1 MRLQVFLSHAG
12 ICSRRKA
19 LEPILAGRVT
29 VNGKQITEPSFD
41 VRPSS
46 DKVCFD
52 SRPVHLPQK
61 IYLLLHKPQAT
72 ISTVSDP
79 HASKTV
85 LELIPQH
92 LRSGLHPVGRLDKDT
107 TGLLLLTN
115 DGELT
120 HKMSHPSYEV
130 EKVYRVV
137 LNKEAG
143 DGDIRRISQGILLEG
158 QKTLP
163 CRIVKRG
170 PMELEMAI
178 HEGRKRQ
185 IRKVFALFH
194 YHVERL
200 KRIRQGGLELGSL
213 KEGEWRF
220 LTPQEVARIMQE
232 IRKTPK
238 GKKKK

>member
-12 ICSRRKA
+12 VCSRRKA
-19 LEPILAGRVT
+19 FEPIQGGRVT
-29 VNGKQITEPSFD
+29 VNGKKVIEPSWD
-41 VRPSS
+41 VHSLS
-46 DKVCFD
+46 DRVCLD
-52 SRPVHLPQK
+52 GRAVQLPQK

-72 ISTVSDP
+72 MSTVSDP
-79 HASKTV
+79 HAQKTV
-85 LELIPQH
+85 LELVPEH

-137 LNKEAG
+137 LNRDAR
-143 DGDIRRISQGILLEG
+143 DSDIRQISQGVLLEG
-158 QKTLP
+158 QKTSP
-163 CRIVKRG
+163 CRIVRQAPK
-170 PMELEMAI
+170 ELEMTI

-194 YHVERL
+194 YHVEKLR
-200 KRIRQGGLELGSL
+200 RIRQGSLELGSL

-220 LTPQEVARIMQE
+220 LTSREVARLDQE
-232 IRKTPK
+232 LRMPPK
-238 GKKKK
+238 GKKPR

>member
-12 ICSRRKA
+12 VCSRRKA
-19 LEPILAGRVT
+19 FEPIQSGRVT
-29 VNGKQITEPSFD
+29 VNGQKVTEPSFN
-41 VRPSS
+41 VHPSS
-46 DKVCFD
+46 DKVCLD
-52 SRPVHLPQK
+52 GRPVGLSQK
-61 IYLLLHKPQAT
+61 IYILLHKPPAT
-72 ISTVSDP
+72 MSTVSDP

-85 LELIPQH
+85 LELIPNH

-137 LNKEAG
+137 LNRDAR
-143 DGDIRRISQGILLEG
+143 DSDIRQISQGVFLEG
-158 QKTLP
+158 QKTSP
-163 CRIVKRG
+163 CRIARQAPK
-170 PMELEMAI
+170 ELEMTI

-194 YHVERL
+194 YHVEKLR
-200 KRIRQGGLELGSL
+200 RIRQGSLELGSL

-220 LTPQEVARIMQE
+220 LTSDEVAGM
-232 IRKTPK
+232 IRGFRRPPK
-238 GKKKK
+238 GKKAR

>member
-1 MRLQVFLSHAG
+1 MRLQVFLSRAG
-12 ICSRRKA
+12 VCSRRKA
-19 LEPILAGRVT
+19 LGPILAGRVT
-29 VNGKQITEPSFD
+29 VNGQKVTEPSFD

-46 DKVCFD
+46 DKVCLD
-52 SRPVHLPQK
+52 GRPVGLSQK
-61 IYLLLHKPQAT
+61 IYILLHKPPAT
-72 ISTVSDP
+72 MSTVSDP

-85 LELIPQH
+85 LRLIPEH

-115 DGELT
+115 DGEWT
-120 HKMSHPSYEV
+120 HKMSHPSYGV

-137 LNKEAG
+137 LNRDAG
-143 DGDIRRISQGILLEG
+143 DSDIRQISRGVVLEG

-163 CRIVKRG
+163 CRIVRQAPK
-170 PMELEMAI
+170 ELEMTM

-194 YHVERL
+194 YHVEKL
-200 KRIRQGGLELGSL
+200 QRIRQGGLELGSL

-220 LTPQEVARIMQE
+220 LTPAEVARISQGF
-232 IRKTPK
+232 RRPPK
-238 GKKKK
+238 GKKAR

>member
-12 ICSRRKA
+12 VCSRRKA
-19 LEPILAGRVT
+19 FEPIQSGRVT
-29 VNGKQITEPSFD
+29 VNGQKVTEPSFN
-41 VRPSS
+41 VHPSS
-46 DKVCFD
+46 DKVCLD
-52 SRPVHLPQK
+52 GRPVGLSQK
-61 IYLLLHKPQAT
+61 IYILLHKPPAT
-72 ISTVSDP
+72 MSTVSDP

-85 LELIPQH
+85 LELIPNH

-115 DGELT
+115 DGDLT

-137 LNKEAG
+137 LNRDAR
-143 DGDIRRISQGILLEG
+143 DSDIRQISQGVFLEG
-158 QKTLP
+158 QKTSP
-163 CRIVKRG
+163 CRIVRQAPK
-170 PMELEMAI
+170 ELEMTI

-194 YHVERL
+194 YHVEKLR
-200 KRIRQGGLELGSL
+200 RIRQGSLELGSL

-220 LTPQEVARIMQE
+220 LTSDEVAGM
-232 IRKTPK
+232 IRGFRRPPK
-238 GKKKK
+238 GKKAR

>member
-29 VNGKQITEPSFD
+29 VNGKQVTEPSFD

-46 DKVCFD
+46 DKVFFD
-52 SRPVHLPQK
+52 GRPVHLPQK

-72 ISTVSDP
+72 MSTVSDP
-79 HASKTV
+79 HAQKTV
-85 LELIPQH
+85 LELVPKH

-137 LNKEAG
+137 LNRDAK
-143 DGDIRRISQGILLEG
+143 DSDVLQISRGILLEG
-158 QKTLP
+158 QETLP
-163 CRIVKRG
+163 CRIVRQAPK
-170 PMELEMAI
+170 ELEMTI

-200 KRIRQGGLELGSL
+200 KRIRQGSLELGSL

-220 LTPQEVARIMQE
+220 LTPQETARIMQE

-238 GKKKK
+238 GKKTK

>member
-12 ICSRRKA
+12 VCSRRKA
-19 LEPILAGRVT
+19 FEPIQSGRVT
-29 VNGKQITEPSFD
+29 VNGQKVTEPSFN
-41 VRPSS
+41 VHPSS
-46 DKVCFD
+46 DKVCLD
-52 SRPVHLPQK
+52 GRPVGLSQK
-61 IYLLLHKPQAT
+61 IYILLHKPPAT
-72 ISTVSDP
+72 MSTVSDP

-85 LELIPQH
+85 LELIPNH

-137 LNKEAG
+137 LNRDAR
-143 DGDIRRISQGILLEG
+143 DSDIRQISQGVFLEG
-158 QKTLP
+158 QKTSP
-163 CRIVKRG
+163 CRIVRQAPK
-170 PMELEMAI
+170 ELEMTI

-185 IRKVFALFH
+185 IRKVFSLFH
-194 YHVERL
+194 YHVEKLR
-200 KRIRQGGLELGSL
+200 RIRQGSLELGSL

-220 LTPQEVARIMQE
+220 LTSDEVAGM
-232 IRKTPK
+232 IRGFRRPPK
-238 GKKKK
+238 GKKAR

>member
-12 ICSRRKA
+12 VCSRRKA
-19 LEPILAGRVT
+19 FEPIQSGRVT
-29 VNGKQITEPSFD
+29 VNGQRVTEPSFN
-41 VRPSS
+41 VHPSS
-46 DKVCFD
+46 DKVCLD
-52 SRPVHLPQK
+52 GRPVGLSQK
-61 IYLLLHKPQAT
+61 IYILLHKPPAT
-72 ISTVSDP
+72 MSTVSDP

-85 LELIPQH
+85 LELIPNH

-137 LNKEAG
+137 LNRDAR
-143 DGDIRRISQGILLEG
+143 DSDIRQISQGVFLEG
-158 QKTLP
+158 QKTSP
-163 CRIVKRG
+163 CRIVRQAPK
-170 PMELEMAI
+170 ELEMTI

-194 YHVERL
+194 YHVEKLR
-200 KRIRQGGLELGSL
+200 RIRQGSLELGSL

-220 LTPQEVARIMQE
+220 LTSDEVAGM
-232 IRKTPK
+232 IRGFRRPPK
-238 GKKKK
+238 GKKAR